1 VLTLDVVSRR
11 GGFEL
16 RAGFAAE
23 RGLTTVIVGES
34 GAGKTTLL
42 RLAAGL
48 DQPEHGRIA
57 LDDTVY
63 ADPGGGI
70 RVPAW
75 QRDIGYVAQDY
86 ALFPH
91 LTVEQNVA
99 FGLRAR
105 AAGRGTIA
113 PRVAEALRR
122 AGLAGLAGRKPAMLS
137 GGQQQRAA
145 LARALVLEPALLLL
159 DEPLAALDLQTRR
172 VVRGELRDLLR
183 TLHCVTLYVT
193 HSPLEALLFGDRI
206 VVIESGRVTQ
216 TGTRDELLRYPRS
229 RYVAELMGT
238 NLFAGNVG
246 AGSVGAG
253 TGTAVVR
260 TGEGEVVV
268 SEPGAPGEMY
278 VTVDPRQITLHS
290 HPPEG
295 SAQNV
300 FTGPI
305 LELAPEPPSGERIR
319 VALGTWPP
327 LVAEVTREAVAGLS
341 LREGMTVHASFKAT
355 GTRTY
360 R

>member
-16 RAGFAAE
+16 RARFAAE

-48 DQPEHGRIA
+48 DQPERGRIA

-63 ADPGGGI
+63 ADPAGGI

-75 QRDIGYVAQDY
+75 QRDVGYVAQDY

-99 FGLRAR
+99 FGLRGR
-105 AAGRGTIA
+105 GAGHGTIA

-172 VVRGELRDLLR
+172 VIRGELRDLLR
-183 TLHCVTLYVT
+183 TLRCVTLYVT

-216 TGTRDELLRYPRS
+216 TGTREELLRYPRS

-238 NLFAGNVG
+238 NLFAGR
-246 AGSVGAG
+246 AGAG

-260 TGEGEVVV
+260 TGEGEVEV
-268 SEPGAPGEMY
+268 SEPGAPGEVY
-278 VTVDPRQITLHS
+278 VTVDPRQITLHP

-295 SAQNV
+295 SAQNI

-319 VALGTWPP
+319 VVLGTRPP

>member
-1 VLTLDVVSRR
+1 MLELDVLSRR

-16 RAGFAAE
+16 QAALRAAPGS
-23 RGLTTVIVGES
+23 TTVIVGES

-48 DQPEHGRIA
+48 DQPVRGRIS
-57 LDDTVY
+57 LDGVVY
-63 ADPGGGI
+63 AEPDAGI
-70 RVPAW
+70 AVPAW
-75 QRDIGYVAQDY
+75 QRDVGYVSQDY

-105 AAGRGTIA
+105 GARRRTVT
-113 PRVAEALRR
+113 PRVARALESAGI
-122 AGLAGLAGRKPAMLS
+122 AGLARRKPSMLS

-145 LARALVLEPALLLL
+145 LARALALDPRLLLL

-183 TLHCVTLYVT
+183 ALGCVTLYVT
-193 HSPLEALLFGDRI
+193 HSPIEALLFGDRI
-206 VVIESGRVTQ
+206 AVIERGRVSQ

-238 NLFAGNVG
+238 NLFAGTAG
-246 AGSVGAG
+246 AGPGAA
-253 TGTAVVR
+253 TVR
-260 TGEGEVVV
+260 IAEGELAVADA
-268 SEPGAPGEMY
+268 GGPGEVF
-278 VTVDPRQITLHS
+278 VTVDPRQITI
-290 HPPEG
+290 HPHAPEG

-300 FTGPI
+300 FVGAI

-319 VALGTWPP
+319 VVLGTRPP
-327 LVAEVTREAVAGLS
+327 HVAEVTREAVDGLG

-355 GTRTY
+355 GIRTY

>member
-1 VLTLDVVSRR
+1 VLELDVLSRR

-16 RAGFAAE
+16 QAGFLAE
-23 RGLTTVIVGES
+23 PGSTTVIVGES
-34 GAGKTTLL
+34 GAGKTSLL

-48 DQPEHGRIA
+48 DQPERGRIV
-57 LDDTVY
+57 LDGEVY
-63 ADPGGGI
+63 AEPDAGI
-70 RVPAW
+70 AVPAW
-75 QRDIGYVAQDY
+75 RRDVGYVAQDY

-91 LTVEQNVA
+91 LSVEQNVA

-105 AAGRGTIA
+105 GVRRAAIA

-122 AGLAGLAGRKPAMLS
+122 SGVADLGRRKPSMLS

-145 LARALVLEPALLLL
+145 LARALVLDPRLLLL

-172 VVRGELRDLLR
+172 LVRGELRDLLR
-183 TLHCVTLYVT
+183 ALGCVTLYVT
-193 HSPLEALLFGDRI
+193 HSPIEALLFGDRI
-206 VVIESGRVTQ
+206 VVIEAGRITQ
-216 TGTRDELLRYPRS
+216 TGTRDDLLRYPRS

-238 NLFAGNVG
+238 NLFAGSVRPRLG
-246 AGSVGAG
+246 AA
-253 TGTAVVR
+253 TVR
-260 TGEGEVVV
+260 TGDGDLAISDPGEPGEVF
-268 SEPGAPGEMY
+268 
-278 VTVDPRQITLHS
+278 VTVDPRQITIHP

-300 FTGPI
+300 FVGPI

-319 VALGTWPP
+319 VVLGTRPP
-327 LVAEVTREAVAGLS
+327 LVAEVTREAVAGLA

-355 GTRTY
+355 GIRTY

>member
-1 VLTLDVVSRR
+1 VLELDVVSRR

-16 RAGFAAE
+16 SAGFVAE
-23 RGLTTVIVGES
+23 RGVTTVIVGES
-34 GAGKTTLL
+34 GAGKTSLL

-48 DQPEHGRIA
+48 DQPERGRIV
-57 LDDTVY
+57 LDGNIYV
-63 ADPGGGI
+63 DPDVGI

-75 QRDIGYVAQDY
+75 QRDVGYVAQDY
-86 ALFPH
+86 SLFPH

-99 FGLRAR
+99 FGLRAGGT
-105 AAGRGTIA
+105 GRGAIA
-113 PRVAEALRR
+113 TRVAETLRR
-122 AGLAGLAGRKPAMLS
+122 AGIAELAGRKPAMLS

-172 VVRGELRDLLR
+172 LLRGELRELLR
-183 TLHCVTLYVT
+183 TLRCVTLYVT

-206 VVIESGRVTQ
+206 VVIEGGRVTQ
-216 TGTRDELLRYPRS
+216 TGTRDDLLRHPRS

-238 NLFAGNVG
+238 NLFAGRAGVG
-246 AGSVGAG
+246 AEG
-253 TGTAVVR
+253 AVVR
-260 TGEGEVVV
+260 TGDGDLAVSDPGEPGEV
-268 SEPGAPGEMY
+268 Y
-278 VTVDPRQITLHS
+278 VTVDPRQITLHP
-290 HPPEG
+290 HQPEG

-300 FTGPI
+300 FSGPI

-319 VALGTWPP
+319 VILGTRPP
-327 LVAEVTREAVAGLS
+327 LVAEVTREAVATLS